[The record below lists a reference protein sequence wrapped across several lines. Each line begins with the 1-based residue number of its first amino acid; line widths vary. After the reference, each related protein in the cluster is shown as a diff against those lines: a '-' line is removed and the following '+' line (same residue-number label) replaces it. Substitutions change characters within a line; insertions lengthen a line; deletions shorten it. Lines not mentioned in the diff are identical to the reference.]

1 MRECNSEC
9 KKPTIPPSHVPLLS
23 LSSSRATCHSLRP
36 PSPPLYILSFSL
48 PFISLFDAHVEE
60 SFASLFF
67 HLFSPVY
74 LFLPLHCHFSRVS
87 LHLLS
92 YVTTPSPLLFSR
104 SCVRTCP
111 GGRNI
116 IFLPVSTAYF
126 ATLSACISHPSSS
139 MFLPLLFMLA
149 DEEMNAHAP
158 PCLCAP
164 RGAILA
170 GAILAEYASCV
181 HTGCSPLRANRA
193 PSETITSHTFT
204 HVEALYLSM
213 SPVFFSLFSSCS
225 SPSFLALVSPSLFFS
240 LSSIKRGKRS
250 EERREMRNG
259 TLKLF
264 FQVWLLLNFRWL
276 MRREKHDCRFMF
288 FLFVY
293 LIIKRGQN
301 C

>member
-1 MRECNSEC
+1 MSQ
-9 KKPTIPPSHVPLLS
+9 PLPPSCSHALVCAHARAEEI
-23 LSSSRATCHSLRP
+23 LSSCLYLLP
-36 PSPPLYILSFSL
+36 ISP
-48 PFISLFDAHVEE
+48 
-60 SFASLFF
+60 
-67 HLFSPVY
+67 
-74 LFLPLHCHFSRVS
+74 LFLRVS
-87 LHLLS
+87 PIHLLLCS
-92 YVTTPSPLLFSR
+92 F
-104 SCVRTCP
+104 
-111 GGRNI
+111 
-116 IFLPVSTAYF
+116 
-126 ATLSACISHPSSS
+126 
-139 MFLPLLFMLA
+139 PLLFMLA